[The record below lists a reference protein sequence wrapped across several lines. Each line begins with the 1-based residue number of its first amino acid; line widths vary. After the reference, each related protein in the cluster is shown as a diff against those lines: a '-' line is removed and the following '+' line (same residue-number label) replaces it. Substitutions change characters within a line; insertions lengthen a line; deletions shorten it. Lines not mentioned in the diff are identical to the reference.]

1 MSGLKKRKAPAPR
14 SAARIVAL
22 AQVQESL
29 ASGWDGNLAN
39 KRKKNVSDLKG
50 QDDSSHP
57 VSEGKE
63 QKTEAVD
70 SADTSNSNSH
80 TLPTDFFDANADDEL
95 DAFEREVAA
104 ISSSEHPPAAVRKEA
119 DEVGGDAVDAVE
131 EAVARINADAV
142 TRSNDWERLQDWR
155 DRVAQLRAKKVQ
167 DHPQNDDDDDDDSEG
182 DSLSSLSDGS
192 DTALTSWRVR
202 AID

>member
-14 SAARIVAL
+14 SAARVAAL

-104 ISSSEHPPAAVRKEA
+104 ISSSEYPPAAVRKEE
-119 DEVGGDAVDAVE
+119 DEVGDAVDAVE

-142 TRSNDWERLQDWR
+142 TRSNDWERLQDCP
-155 DRVAQLRAKKVQ
+155 ALFLPSYGLRKCRTTLRMTMTMMIQRGILCPPYQMAVI
-167 DHPQNDDDDDDDSEG
+167 
-182 DSLSSLSDGS
+182 LL
-192 DTALTSWRVR
+192 
-202 AID
+202 